1 MPEVSEII
9 RITSRIVPRGELRKT
24 FGVTLFLTTDD
35 NNVLDAA
42 GPGRI
47 QTYGKLSDLTDAG
60 FPTDSEPYLAART
73 YFAQDP
79 FPKALI
85 VGRWAKANVPS
96 RLVGGKLSITA
107 PNAAMK
113 NATATFVLR
122 GEDHSINSASITTF
136 TAYATAL
143 QAEVRSELSS
153 SNITVTWDATEQRFT
168 LEAPDQQDFSDLAS
182 PTGAGTDISGL
193 IGWTAETGAK
203 AILGNDAED
212 VEDALN
218 AVEDL
223 DSSFYFI
230 CIEKTENDADS
241 AADISAWAA
250 AKQVQSF
257 LESSDTD
264 VLTTAESGSPAAV
277 ISALESARTN
287 FSWSSK
293 EKYLNISAAARL
305 SGVNMNGVNSL
316 ITLNLKTMPN
326 VDPDIDLTATQI
338 NELMRKNINYYTK
351 FGASSAYRDGR
362 NLKPGIWTDVQF
374 FVDWFVNATQTAAF
388 NALYSSNRIPQTPT
402 GIATIREAIEGVC
415 QNAIRNGGIAPGT
428 VAPSTKADIISVT
441 GNEEFNGFLS
451 NGYLIHAGSLADQAQ
466 SDREARNSP
475 PFRVWLKGSGAVHQ
489 IDIDITMEQ

>member
-24 FGVTLFLTTDD
+24 FGVTLFVTTDD

-47 QTYGKLSDLTDAG
+47 RTYSSLAALATDG

-73 YFAQDP
+73 YFSQEP
-79 FPKALI
+79 FPKSLI

-168 LEAPDQQDFSDLAS
+168 LEAPDQEDFSDLAS
-182 PTGAGTDISGL
+182 PTGAGTDISAL

-212 VEDALN
+212 IEDALN

-230 CIEKTENDADS
+230 CVEKTENDAD
-241 AADISAWAA
+241 AAEELSDWAE
-250 AKQVQSF
+250 AKRVQAF
-257 LESSDTD
+257 LESSDSD
-264 VLTTAESGSPAAV
+264 VLTTGETASPAAQV
-277 ISALESARTN
+277 SAGSPARTN

-293 EKYLNISAAARL
+293 EDYLNISAAARL
-305 SGVNMNGVNSL
+305 SGVNLNGVNSL
-316 ITLNLKTMPN
+316 ITLNLKQMPT

-338 NELMRKNINYYTK
+338 KELARKNINYYTK
-351 FGASSAYRDGR
+351 FGSSNAYRDGR

-374 FVDWFVNATQTAAF
+374 FVDWFVDSCQTETF

-402 GIATIREAIEGVC
+402 GIATIKEAIENVC
-415 QNAIRNGGIAPGT
+415 QDAVRNGGIAPGT
-428 VAPSTKADIISVT
+428 VAPSTKADIITVT
-441 GNEEFNGFLS
+441 GNEEFNGTLS
-451 NGYLIHAGSLADQAQ
+451 NGYLIHAGSLADQSQAE
-466 SDREARNSP
+466 REARNSP